1 MKQKLNKNIL
11 RVAIVLIITF
21 SIVACVRSSTSDL
34 MSGFPTSTVEISQK
48 LVATN
53 TPEIIPTATPTITP
67 EPVQAPVEIRN
78 NSYSFA
84 VLLDY
89 NKHTLDVEQSI
100 QYTNQTGQ
108 ALSEIVLVVAPNKEE
123 EVFELESV
131 SGDDNNPIT
140 DHTLE
145 GIILSLNLVSPFAV
159 GETIDISIKY
169 TLTLPFNGGIFGY
182 SKLQS
187 NLSDWYP
194 FVPPYDPETGWIVNQ
209 PAEVGEYLVYEM
221 ADFDLTLALTGGQG
235 LIVAGSTEAT
245 PVAPDIYKMM
255 ADNSRNITFSVSDQY
270 KLLTGEYGDT
280 TVRAYFFNGDE
291 AAGEAAL
298 EATGNALLLFATH
311 FGVLYPHE
319 TLTIVEA
326 DFPDGMEYDG
336 LYYLSKTYFSNFDGS
351 YQNYL
356 TLLSVHETAHQW
368 WFGLVG
374 SDQANEPWLDESLS
388 TYSEYLYLE
397 YYLPGLTDWW
407 WDFRVDEYLPSGK
420 VNMTI
425 YDQNKLRPYI
435 NAVYLQGA
443 SFLHD
448 LRGALGDDAFFAGL
462 KTYVESY
469 KLQNAKWEDFLKIM
483 VNSQTISTDELLQEY
498 FK

>member
-1 MKQKLNKNIL
+1 MRQNKNKIQL
-11 RVAIVLIITF
+11 RVAIIIIMVVSMT
-21 SIVACVRSSTSDL
+21 ACVRSSTSDQL
-34 MSGFPTSTVEISQK
+34 SGFPTSTVEIPQE

-53 TPEIIPTATPTITP
+53 TLEVIPTATPTITP
-67 EPVQAPVEIRN
+67 EPVQAPDEIKN

-84 VLLDY
+84 VLFDY

-100 QYTNQTGQ
+100 LYTNQTGQ
-108 ALSEIVLVVAPNKEE
+108 SLSKIVLVVPPNREE
-123 EVFELESV
+123 GVFELGTI
-131 SGDDNNPIT
+131 SGDENHPFA

-145 GIILSLNLVSPFAV
+145 GISLSFNLVSPLAE
-159 GETIDISIKY
+159 GETMDVSIQY
-169 TLTLPFNGGIFGY
+169 TLTLPFNGGILGY

-194 FVPPYDPETGWIVNQ
+194 FIPPYDPETGWLVNQ
-209 PAEVGEYLVYEM
+209 PAEVGEYLAYEM
-221 ADFDLTLALTGGQG
+221 ADFDLTLALTGKEG
-235 LIVAGSTEAT
+235 LIVASSTEAA
-245 PVAPDIYKMM
+245 PVALDIYKMD

-270 KLLTGEYGDT
+270 QLLTGEYGDT
-280 TVRAYFFNGDE
+280 TVRAYIFNEDDV
-291 AAGEAAL
+291 AGKAAL

-336 LYYLSKTYFSNFDGS
+336 LYYLSKTYFNNFDGS
-351 YQNYL
+351 FQNYL

-397 YYLPGLTDWW
+397 YYYPGLTDWW
-407 WDFRVDEYLPSGK
+407 WDFRVDEYRPSGK

-425 YDQNKLRPYI
+425 YDQNELRPYI

-443 SFLHD
+443 SFLHE

-462 KTYVESY
+462 KTYVETY
-469 KLQNAKWEDFLKIM
+469 KYQNAAWDDFLEII
-483 VNSQTISTDELLQEY
+483 VPSPANSTDELLQKY
-498 FK
+498 FE